1 MPAFVVDGLLL
12 VAAYLIGAIP
22 FGYLVGR
29 AQGVNLFEQ
38 GSKNIG
44 ATNVGRVLG
53 RPYAV
58 LVFVLDFAK
67 GALPVAVI
75 VPIAFAVDSEAPA
88 VFGSTDW
95 LRIGAAGLA
104 FLGHLFPI
112 YLGFRG
118 GKGVATGAGVAFI
131 LVPGPMLVA
140 LGAWI
145 LIAIST
151 QYVSLASI
159 AAAVAVVASRIFGT
173 TSAFGPDASI
183 ITVFCLIGAS
193 IVILKHRANIG
204 RLVMGTEN
212 KIGEWTMRLTMVRM
226 LHVLALG
233 MWFGG
238 AAFFNF
244 VSAPAI
250 FESFTKVVNDGPSD
264 RTAYTQIIDPD
275 SSPETKKSLASALAG
290 SAVAPIFPKYFLMQA
305 ICGSIALVTALSWWH
320 CTPHRV
326 QRLRVGILGIAFA
339 LVAVSWP
346 ISQTVSQLRVD
357 RFSPDASIASSAREK
372 FGPWHLVSLALSVVT
387 TLLAGVGLALAAK
400 LPEQTPDKPVF

>member
-1 MPAFVVDGLLL
+1 MSILVVIGLL

-29 AQGVNLFEQ
+29 ARGVNLFEQ

-58 LVFVLDFAK
+58 LVFLLDFAK

-75 VPIAFAVDSEAPA
+75 VPIAFAVDSEASV
-88 VFGSTDW
+88 VFGSADW
-95 LRIGAAGLA
+95 LRIGAGGLT

-131 LVPGPMLVA
+131 LVPGPMLIA
-140 LGAWI
+140 LGVWI
-145 LIAIST
+145 LVAIST
-151 QYVSLASI
+151 RYVSLASI
-159 AAAVAVVASRIFGT
+159 AATVAVVASRIIGT
-173 TSAFGPDASI
+173 TSAFSADASI

-204 RLVMGTEN
+204 RLVTGTEN
-212 KIGEWTMRLTMVRM
+212 KIGEWTMRQTILKT

-244 VSAPAI
+244 VSAPTI

-264 RTAYTQIIDPD
+264 RTAHVQIIDPVA
-275 SSPETKKSLASALAG
+275 PAETKKSLASALAG

-305 ICGSIALVTALSWWH
+305 ICGSIALVTALSWWSYS
-320 CTPHRV
+320 PNRVHRV
-326 QRLRVGILGIAFA
+326 RVAILGIALG

-346 ISQTVSQLRVD
+346 ISQFVSQLRVE
-357 RFSPDASIASSAREK
+357 RFHPDASIASSAKEN
-372 FGPWHLVSLALSVVT
+372 FGSWHLVSLALSGAT
-387 TLLAGVGLALAAK
+387 TLLSGAGLAFAAK
-400 LPEQTPDKPVF
+400 LPEQAPAAK

>member
-1 MPAFVVDGLLL
+1 MSILVIIGLL
-12 VAAYLIGAIP
+12 VAVYLFSAIP
-22 FGYLVGR
+22 FGFLVGR
-29 AQGVNLFEQ
+29 ARGVNLFEH

-58 LVFVLDFAK
+58 LVFLLDFAK

-75 VPIAFAVDSEAPA
+75 VPIASAVDSEAP
-88 VFGSTDW
+88 VLFGSTDW
-95 LRIGAAGLA
+95 LRIGAAGVA
-104 FLGHLFPI
+104 FLGHLFPV

-118 GKGVATGAGVAFI
+118 GKGVATGAGVAFV

-140 LGAWI
+140 LGVWI
-145 LIAIST
+145 LVAIST
-151 QYVSLASI
+151 RYVSLASI
-159 AAAVAVVASRIFGT
+159 AATVAVVASRILGT
-173 TSAFGPDASI
+173 TAAFSAGASI

-204 RLVMGTEN
+204 RLVTGTEN
-212 KIGEWTMRLTMVRM
+212 KIGEWTMRQTMLKI

-264 RTAYTQIIDPD
+264 RTAYVQIIDPVA
-275 SSPETKKSLASALAG
+275 PAETKKSLASELAG

-305 ICGSIALVTALSWWH
+305 ICGSIALVTALSWWPY
-320 CTPHRV
+320 TPNRVHRV
-326 QRLRVGILGIAFA
+326 RVAVIGMA
-339 LVAVSWP
+339 LVLVVVSWP
-346 ISQTVSQLRVD
+346 ISQAVSQLRVE
-357 RFSPDASIASSAREK
+357 RFHPDAGISSSAKEN
-372 FGPWHLVSLALSVVT
+372 FGPWHLVSLALSGVT
-387 TLLAGVGLALAAK
+387 TLLAGAGLTLAAK
-400 LPEQTPDKPVF
+400 LPEHHHE